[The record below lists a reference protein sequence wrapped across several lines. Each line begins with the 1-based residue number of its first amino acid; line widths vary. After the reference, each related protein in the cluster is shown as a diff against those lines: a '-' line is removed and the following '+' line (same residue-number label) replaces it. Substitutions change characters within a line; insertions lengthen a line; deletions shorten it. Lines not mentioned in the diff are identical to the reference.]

1 MHWLSK
7 TFGIVVFVALMAVPS
22 MAAYRG
28 FGGRAFFRPRVIVGP
43 AWYGYVGPSWYY
55 PYYGPAYAVGPATGE
70 VKIDTRLKDASVYV
84 DGGFVG
90 PVSKFKKFGL
100 QPGNH
105 DIELRDASG
114 RTIFQQ
120 RIQVLV
126 VRTTEIRS
134 PA

>member
-1 MHWLSK
+1 
-7 TFGIVVFVALMAVPS
+7 
-22 MAAYRG
+22 
-28 FGGRAFFRPRVIVGP
+28 
-43 AWYGYVGPSWYY
+43 
-55 PYYGPAYAVGPATGE
+55 

-90 PVSKFKKFGL
+90 PVSKFKKFAL

-126 VRTTEIRS
+126 DRTTEIRS